1 MSKTIYLFRHSK
13 PFRPCALQTEQIPL
27 SPEGKQLI
35 KKFLSDGFDGVK
47 AVYSSSYLRAK
58 ETAAFFNKPV
68 TEDSRLIERR
78 IGDPEGFT
86 KEIWVGQY
94 TDFDLKNS
102 GGESFSEVN
111 RRMTEAVNDILNK
124 TKDGEEAAVVFHAAA
139 ICAYLMN
146 YCEIKVIEAESKSR
160 EISFN
165 GKAVLSGS
173 IACPSCFKLM
183 FEEKLAD
190 VSYLCL

>member
-1 MSKTIYLFRHSK
+1 MSKALYIFRHSK
-13 PFRPCALQTEQIPL
+13 PLKPCALPTGQIPL
-27 SPEGKQLI
+27 SPEGRRLI
-35 KKFLSDGFDGVK
+35 KNFLSDGFESIK
-47 AVYSSSYLRAK
+47 AVYSSPYLRAK

-68 TEDSRLIERR
+68 TEDGRLIERG
-78 IGDPEGFT
+78 IGDPESFT
-86 KEIWVGQY
+86 KEIWAGQY
-94 TDFDLKNS
+94 TDFGLKNS

-111 RRMTEAVNDILNK
+111 KRMTEAVNDILSK
-124 TKDGEEAAVVFHAAA
+124 TKDGEATAIVSHAAA

-146 YCEIKVIEAESKSR
+146 YCEIRVKDAESKSR

-165 GKAVLSGS
+165 GKVVLSGS

-183 FEEKLAD
+183 FEEKLDD